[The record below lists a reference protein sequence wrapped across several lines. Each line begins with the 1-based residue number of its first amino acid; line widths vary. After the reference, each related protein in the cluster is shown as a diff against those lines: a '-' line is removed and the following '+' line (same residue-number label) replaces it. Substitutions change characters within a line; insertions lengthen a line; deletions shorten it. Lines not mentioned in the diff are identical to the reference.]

1 MLMGDSAPIDN
12 QMDREVYMSVN
23 VRDIGLL

>member
-1 MLMGDSAPIDN
+1 MFMGDSAPIDN